1 MMGEKCLFC
10 QIFKLKGKGHK
21 PSGAE
26 MKILQL
32 KLLLKL
38 LLKPAQLELITTN
51 FCFSA
56 VVYRLN
62 SYSEGSVLMNVFQLV
77 FLAGTID
84 GLVHIDILKGTL
96 VSRCHLLDS
105 NLSYFLLPPL
115 SELRKENIAKCQQ
128 SISIELSRPR
138 TNSSKSQRL
147 TYDITYF

>member
-1 MMGEKCLFC
+1 MAAANVPAGTDAAPTAGQWQWVAPPFRWHTAPSELQLWKYMGEMKKMRGEKCLFC

-62 SYSEGSVLMNVFQLV
+62 SYSEGSVLMNVF
-77 FLAGTID
+77 
-84 GLVHIDILKGTL
+84 
-96 VSRCHLLDS
+96 
-105 NLSYFLLPPL
+105 
-115 SELRKENIAKCQQ
+115 
-128 SISIELSRPR
+128 
-138 TNSSKSQRL
+138 
-147 TYDITYF
+147 